1 MFKRRNAWMAAT
13 GFLCLWGVVISAQ
26 DQKIA
31 DSLAII
37 YRQQSLPDTAKLE
50 LLRNLAFNESRNLTL
65 GLQYA
70 EELIELS
77 SKLNNSLYLYRGYLQ
92 KGNKKRMLGDLEDA
106 LEAYIQG
113 AEAARSAQYLKGV
126 GSTYG
131 AIADIYGISGN
142 HQNAISYYR
151 RSINMLRQIKDSL
164 GLAAAILNAGDE
176 FLNKKFFDSAYAYF
190 IEADQLFSALDY
202 SIGRAYAAGN
212 LGMVFH
218 HRGEHQRAE
227 QKMHA
232 AIAILEEAGDYYPIC
247 VYLLSIADIYKNK
260 GDVNAA
266 ISYARRSLDMAQQH
280 ALKDQISAAFQKLS
294 ILYEQRGQA
303 AIALDHYKQYILYRD
318 SVNDIS
324 TVQKLAD
331 LRTDFE
337 VSLKQ
342 REVDLLNREKSIQ
355 QFKVGALSIIL
366 VLCLIILGIL
376 IWYSRLITLEK
387 NKSDALLLNILPEET
402 ARELKKKGRV
412 DAVRFER
419 VTVLFTDFVEFTKQT
434 ERIEAEQLVK
444 SVDFYFKAF
453 DEITTKYG
461 LEKIKTIG
469 DAYMCASGIPASN
482 KSNARDIILAAREMI
497 SWVNNTHL
505 HPSDMA
511 AFDMRLGA
519 HTGPVV
525 AGVAGIKKWQY
536 DIWGDTVNI
545 ASRME
550 SNSEPGK
557 INLSETTYEEIKNEF
572 NCTYRGELEVK
583 NLGTMKMYFLD

>member
-1 MFKRRNAWMAAT
+1 MFKGRNAWMAAT
-13 GFLCLWGVVISAQ
+13 GFLCLWGTIISAQ

-31 DSLAII
+31 DSLAVI
-37 YRQQSLPDTAKLE
+37 YHQQSWPDTAKLE

-77 SKLNNSLYLYRGYLQ
+77 LKLNNSLYLYRGYLQ
-92 KGNKKRMLGDLEDA
+92 KGNKKRLLGDLEDA

-113 AEAARSAQYLKGV
+113 AEAARIAQYIEGE
-126 GSTYG
+126 GSIYG

-142 HQNAISYYR
+142 HQNSITYYR
-151 RSINMLRQIKDSL
+151 RSINMLREAKDSL
-164 GLAAAILNAGDE
+164 GLAAVILNAGDE
-176 FLNKKFFDSAYAYF
+176 FLNNNFFDSAYAYF
-190 IEADQLFSALDY
+190 VEADKLFSALDY
-202 SIGRAYAAGN
+202 PIGRAYAAGN

-227 QKMHA
+227 EKMQA
-232 AIAILEEAGDYYPIC
+232 AIAILEEAGDFYPIC
-247 VYLLSIADIYKNK
+247 VYLLSIADIYKNN
-260 GDVNAA
+260 GDVNASINFA
-266 ISYARRSLDMAQQH
+266 QRSLSMAQQY
-280 ALKDQISAAFQKLS
+280 ALKDQISSAYQKLS
-294 ILYEQRGQA
+294 TLYEQSGQLPL
-303 AIALDHYKQYILYRD
+303 ALDYYKQYILYRD

-324 TVQKLAD
+324 TVQKMAD

-342 REVDLLNREKSIQ
+342 REVDLLNQEKSIQ

-366 VLCLIILGIL
+366 VLSLIILVVL
-376 IWYSRLITLEK
+376 IWYSRLIILEK
-387 NKSDALLLNILPEET
+387 KKSDTLLLNILPEET
-402 ARELKKKGRV
+402 AKELKKKGRV
-412 DAVRFER
+412 EAVKFER
-419 VTVLFTDFVEFTKQT
+419 ITVLFTDFVEFTKQT

-482 KSNARDIILAAREMI
+482 ASRARDIILAARDMVSFVRE
-497 SWVNNTHL
+497 THEN
-505 HPSDMA
+505 HQDVAP
-511 AFDMRLGA
+511 FDMRLGA

-525 AGVAGIKKWQY
+525 AGIAGIKKWQY

-572 NCTYRGELEVK
+572 KCTYRGEMEVK
-583 NLGTMKMYFLD
+583 NMGTMKMYFLD